1 MAGNRN
7 HHTVVIA
14 GGGPVGLLLAL
25 CLQREGIDCLVA
37 ERRKAPVDHSRSLGI
52 HPVSLEL
59 FGELGI
65 AGSFLREGLR
75 IRRGHACDERR
86 RLGTV
91 SFQRCPPPYR
101 FILAVPQ
108 YRTERLLEE
117 HLRERAPGRLRR
129 GLSLVDFSESGG
141 QLRLRL
147 KGDRGEEEHSCDF
160 LAGCDGKRSTVRE
173 AAGFRFEGGPYGD
186 SYLMGDFTDNTS
198 FGTDAAV
205 FLCREGLIESFPLPE
220 ERRRW
225 VAKTESYLEQPRR
238 SKLERIVRRR
248 LGHDLEGEKH
258 YMISSFGVQRYLSR
272 PMARGR
278 VLLAGDAA
286 QVVSPIGGQ
295 GMNLGW
301 LQARDLSR
309 TLSKTLSDP
318 SRREAHL
325 EGYDSRRLRA
335 ARKAIRRAEFNMWL
349 GRKSALAP
357 LRNILVSAALHTP
370 LSRFL
375 ARMFTM
381 RGLNP

>member
-1 MAGNRN
+1 M
-7 HHTVVIA
+7 
-14 GGGPVGLLLAL
+14 GLLLGL
-25 CLQREGIDCLVA
+25 CLQREGVDFLIV

-59 FGELGI
+59 FEELEI

-75 IRRGHACDERR
+75 IRRGHACDGRR

-91 SFQRCPPPYR
+91 SFRRCPPPYR

-108 YRTERLLEE
+108 YRTERLLER

-129 GLSLVDFSESGG
+129 GVSLAGFSESGG
-141 QLRLRL
+141 RLRLRL
-147 KGDRGEEEHSCDF
+147 RGDRGAEQLSCDF

-186 SYLMGDFTDNTS
+186 TYLMGDFTDNTS

-205 FLCREGLIESFPLPE
+205 FLCREGLIESFPLPG

-225 VAKTESYLEQPRR
+225 VAKTESYLERPRR
-238 SKLERIVRRR
+238 GELERIVGRR
-248 LGHDLEGEKH
+248 LGHDLEGEEH
-258 YMISSFGVQRYLSR
+258 FMMSSFGVQRYVSR

-278 VLLAGDAA
+278 ILLAGDAA

-309 TLSKTLSDP
+309 TLSKALSDP
-318 SRREAHL
+318 PHREAHL
-325 EGYDSRRLRA
+325 EEYDGRRLRA

-349 GRKSALAP
+349 GRKSALAS
-357 LRNILVSAALHTP
+357 LRNLLVSAALHTP
-370 LSRFL
+370 LSRVL